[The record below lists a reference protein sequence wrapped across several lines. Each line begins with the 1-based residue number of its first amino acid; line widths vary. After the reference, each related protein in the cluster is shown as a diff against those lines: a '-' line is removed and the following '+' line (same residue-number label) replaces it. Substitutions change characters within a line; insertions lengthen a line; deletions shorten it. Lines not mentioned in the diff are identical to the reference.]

1 MLDSLTRVELQQVL
15 IDLWQKDQKTAL
27 MVTHDVDEALF
38 LSDRVVMMTSGPA
51 ATVGEILE
59 VKFPR
64 PRSRKQ
70 LLEDPEYYRLREE
83 LIGFLN
89 DRSHHRPARPAPA
102 SPGTPPPPPPRGNA
116 SAFSR
121 LITAFTTA

>member
-1 MLDSLTRVELQQVL
+1 ML
-15 IDLWQKDQKTAL
+15 IDLWQKDRKTAL
-27 MVTHDVDEALF
+27 MVTHDVDEAIF

-51 ATVGEILE
+51 ATIGEILE

-64 PRSRKQ
+64 PRNRKQ

-89 DRSHHRPARPAPA
+89 ERSHHRPARAG
-102 SPGTPPPPPPRGNA
+102 SVGSPPPPSTGKPANR
-116 SAFSR
+116 SHFSR
-121 LITAFTTA
+121 LINALTPA